1 MSTQIELPGAT
12 DWVRHAPAFDELES
26 IEAFF
31 SGHAFNPHR
40 HATYAIGRT
49 LAGVQ
54 SFSYRG
60 AKASSLPGETMV
72 FHPDEV
78 HDGRAGAACGF
89 RYRMLYVP
97 PALVQDILGG
107 RPLPFHREGVSLDP
121 RLARAT
127 DAVFAALDEHPDAL
141 GRDDALYGLV
151 ATLAEVCQ
159 AWPSRGRVD
168 FAAALRAREYL
179 EDHLDQA
186 VTLDDLAQCTGRDR
200 WSLTRD
206 FRAYFGTSPHRYL
219 TLRRLD
225 RVRLEVRLGR
235 SLVDAAVAAGFCDQ
249 SHMNRHFRQ
258 TFGMAPSRWYRGLAA
273 NPGAPLPGTGY
284 DARRLH
290 DRHPGAASETIGGD
304 GGQPVRTS

>member
-1 MSTQIELPGAT
+1 MSTTTELPGAT
-12 DWVRHAPAFDELES
+12 DWVRHAQAFAELES

-31 SGHAFNPHR
+31 SGHAFDPHR

-60 AKASSLPGETMV
+60 AKTHSLPGETMIL
-72 FHPDEV
+72 HPDEV
-78 HDGRAGAACGF
+78 HDGRAGAADGF

-97 PALVQDILGG
+97 PTLVQDILGG
-107 RPLPFHREGVSLDP
+107 QPLPFHREGVSRDP
-121 RLARAT
+121 RLAGAT
-127 DAVFAALDEHPDAL
+127 EAVFAALDAQSDVLA
-141 GRDDALYGLV
+141 RDDALYGLV

-186 VTLDDLAQCTGRDR
+186 VTLDDLARCAGRDR

-225 RVRLEVRLGR
+225 QVRLQVRLGR
-235 SLVDAAVAAGFCDQ
+235 GLAEAAVAAGFYDQ
-249 SHMNRHFRQ
+249 SHMTKHFRQ
-258 TFGMAPSRWYRGLAA
+258 AFGVAPARWFRGL
-273 NPGAPLPGTGY
+273 
-284 DARRLH
+284 
-290 DRHPGAASETIGGD
+290 GAA
-304 GGQPVRTS
+304 PVVAVPDSTPGP

>member
-1 MSTQIELPGAT
+1 MRSQIELPGAT
-12 DWVRHAPAFDELES
+12 DWVRHAPAHAELES

-31 SGHAFNPHR
+31 SGHAFDPHR

-60 AKASSLPGETMV
+60 ARTNSLPGETMIL
-72 FHPDEV
+72 HPDEV
-78 HDGRAGAACGF
+78 HDGRAGAADGF
-89 RYRMLYVP
+89 RYRMLYLP
-97 PALVQDILGG
+97 PTLVQDILGG
-107 RPLPFHREGVSLDP
+107 RPLPFHRESVSRDP

-127 DAVFAALDEHPDAL
+127 EAVFAALDAQPDVLA
-141 GRDDALYGLV
+141 RDDALYGLV
-151 ATLAEVCQ
+151 ATLAAVCQ

-186 VTLDDLAQCTGRDR
+186 VTLDDLARCAGRDR

-225 RVRLEVRLGR
+225 QVRLQVRLGR
-235 SLVDAAVAAGFCDQ
+235 GLAEAAVAAGFYDQ
-249 SHMNRHFRQ
+249 SHMTKHFRQ
-258 TFGMAPSRWYRGLAA
+258 AFGVAPARWFRGLA
-273 NPGAPLPGTGY
+273 GA
-284 DARRLH
+284 
-290 DRHPGAASETIGGD
+290 PGAAELASAPG
-304 GGQPVRTS
+304 P

>member
-1 MSTQIELPGAT
+1 MSTTTELPHAT
-12 DWVRHAPAFDELES
+12 DWVRHAPAFAELES

-31 SGHAFNPHR
+31 SGHAFDPHR

-60 AKASSLPGETMV
+60 AQAHSLPGETMV

-97 PALVQDILGG
+97 PALVQDVLGG

-127 DAVFAALDEHPDAL
+127 DAVFAALDERPDAL
-141 GRDDALYGLV
+141 GRDAALFDLV
-151 ATLAEVCQ
+151 STLAEVCQ

-179 EDHLDQA
+179 EDHLDQP
-186 VTLDDLAQCTGRDR
+186 VTLDDLARCAGRDR
-200 WSLTRD
+200 WSLSRD

-225 RVRLEVRLGR
+225 RVRLQVRLG
-235 SLVDAAVAAGFCDQ
+235 VDLAQAAVAAGFYDQ
-249 SHMNRHFRQ
+249 SHMTRHFRQ
-258 TFGMAPSRWYRGLAA
+258 AFGIAPARWLRGLAA
-273 NPGAPLPGTGY
+273 APGVSGAKVPPTG
-284 DARRLH
+284 
-290 DRHPGAASETIGGD
+290 
-304 GGQPVRTS
+304 